1 MTEQPP
7 VVSEPPPPERHA
19 SDQTGL
25 PRWVPTLIGVVLVL
39 MAGLA
44 VYTGI
49 RFRNPTLANG
59 IIKNRRPPRMTGG
72 GPPGEPEPGA
82 SLVFPE
88 NSPTAGGQAVAG
100 AVQMSAK
107 RGLMTN
113 VIPEDAM
120 VYINGVAIGE
130 VRQFNTV
137 DKIYD
142 FPDEGPYTVR
152 IVAPGYKDAHFVINA
167 NENAPLE
174 IARIDARLER
184 GPASP

>member
-7 VVSEPPPPERHA
+7 VPSEPPRERHA
-19 SDQTGL
+19 SDSTAL
-25 PRWVPTLIGVVLVL
+25 PRWVATLIGIVLVV

-88 NSPTAGGQAVAG
+88 NSPTTGGPAVAG
-100 AVQMSAK
+100 GIQMSAR
-107 RGLMTN
+107 RGLITN

-120 VYINGVAIGE
+120 VYVNGVAIGE

-137 DKIYD
+137 DKVYD
-142 FPDEGPYTVR
+142 FPAEGPYTVR
-152 IVAPGYKDAHFVINA
+152 IVAPGYKDAQFVINA
-167 NENAPLE
+167 NENAQLE

-184 GPASP
+184 AAAKP

>member
-7 VVSEPPPPERHA
+7 VPSEPPRERHA

-25 PRWVPTLIGVVLVL
+25 PRWVPTLIGIVLVV

-44 VYTGI
+44 VYTGV
-49 RFRNPTLANG
+49 RFRNPTLADG

-72 GPPGEPEPGA
+72 GAPGEPEPGA

-88 NSPTAGGQAVAG
+88 NSPTAGGPAVVG
-100 AVQMSAK
+100 AIQMSAR
-107 RGLMTN
+107 RGLITN

-120 VYINGVAIGE
+120 VYVNGVAIGE

-137 DKIYD
+137 DKVYD
-142 FPDEGPYTVR
+142 FPAEGRYTVR
-152 IVAPGYKDAHFVINA
+152 IVAPGYKDAQLVITA
-167 NENAPLE
+167 NENAQLE

-184 GPASP
+184 APQSP